1 MFYLDS
7 YRNYKDIKNGGGMS
21 VIMTYLLHFLC
32 LCNYEN
38 RMRFGMVELETGIPF
53 VSALTFRYLCI
64 KCRAVSWYICG
75 NFLYDRDCLC
85 KKNRE
90 CEYVGF
96 VEFVAWLS

>member
-1 MFYLDS
+1 
-7 YRNYKDIKNGGGMS
+7 MS

-64 KCRAVSWYICG
+64 KCRAVSWYNCG

-85 KKNRE
+85 NKPSDFPLYKIR
-90 CEYVGF
+90 
-96 VEFVAWLS
+96 

>member
-1 MFYLDS
+1 
-7 YRNYKDIKNGGGMS
+7 MS

-64 KCRAVSWYICG
+64 KCRAV
-75 NFLYDRDCLC
+75 CLGIFVVIFC
-85 KKNRE
+85 MTETAFAKK
-90 CEYVGF
+90 
-96 VEFVAWLS
+96 

>member
-1 MFYLDS
+1 
-7 YRNYKDIKNGGGMS
+7 MS

-64 KCRAVSWYICG
+64 KCRAVLVYLW
-75 NFLYDRDCLC
+75 
-85 KKNRE
+85 
-90 CEYVGF
+90 
-96 VEFVAWLS
+96 

>member
-1 MFYLDS
+1 
-7 YRNYKDIKNGGGMS
+7 MS

-53 VSALTFRYLCI
+53 VSALTFRYLWQ
-64 KCRAVSWYICG
+64 KSQ
-75 NFLYDRDCLC
+75 
-85 KKNRE
+85 KNRE